1 MNNAHEGE
9 LRDGARAGDPPAAG
23 VTGDERGAA
32 SAPASEAGS
41 ARRGGALR
49 WLWCSLAVVIA
60 DQSTKLAAVGL
71 LDRASAVELLPV
83 LDLVLVYNPGAA
95 FSILSTAGGWQR
107 WLFIGLALAIC
118 GFIVHWLRDLPR
130 GARRLPLAL
139 SLILGG
145 AAGNV
150 VDRVRI
156 GAVVDFIDF
165 HVGDWHWPA
174 FNVAD
179 SAICIG
185 AALLVL
191 GVLRSE
197 GE

>member
-1 MNNAHEGE
+1 MDNAHGGE
-9 LRDGARAGDPPAAG
+9 PRDGAGAGDPPAIG

-32 SAPASEAGS
+32 VAPAPEAGR
-41 ARRGGALR
+41 AERGGALR
-49 WLWCSLAVVIA
+49 WLWCALVVVVV
-60 DQSTKLAAVGL
+60 DQSTKLAAIGL
-71 LDRASAVELLPV
+71 LDPVSSVELFPA

-118 GFIVHWLRDLPR
+118 GFIVHWLRDVPR

-179 SAICIG
+179 SAICVG

-191 GVLRSE
+191 GVFRSE
-197 GE
+197 GG